1 MRPRFYGTLV
11 LSLLSFSLFA
21 ETPDT
26 ILLHGK
32 VYTGDPAHF
41 AQAIAISGKR
51 IMAVG
56 TDAEIEA
63 LATHSTDRY
72 DLNGAVVIP
81 GLNDAHVLV
90 AIGPEQQRIATTET
104 AKFDEVKAA
113 LEWITDES
121 AIDMWIGGVIGP
133 DVLRDPRMNSA
144 WLDKITHNRR
154 VMLETASGHAGVWSD
169 SALSSIHAGSLSD
182 PAGGWF
188 SHDSQGKLD
197 GKAYEYAHFMLKQR
211 LADLADDNRIETA
224 IHDATANALVKGV
237 TTLQNV
243 SLLPYSRFH
252 RALRRADVKARV
264 RELELVIPGAPS
276 AAGHPTV
283 YVIDGTP
290 LDHTAAVSGVYPGT
304 KDENGKVN
312 FTTDQIVAF
321 LNATK
326 QAAQQP
332 LFDVAGDRA
341 IRIVL
346 DAVDAAAIPP
356 ATHVRIDRGDG
367 MSGDLLVRAV
377 KSGVVVVATPARFD
391 LRAFYPQ
398 QQAVFALKTMLAN
411 KVPLAFGS
419 EGGSSNPFVTIMNA
433 VNNGSESITVAQA
446 VDAFSA
452 GGAYAE
458 MTDKDKGTL
467 APGKLADLAVLSQDI
482 FHIPSSS
489 LPQTGALMTMIDGK
503 VVSGA
508 LMPAK

>member
-1 MRPRFYGTLV
+1 MTSSRASAILV
-11 LSLLSFSLFA
+11 LSLLSFPLFA

-26 ILLHGK
+26 VLLHGK

-41 AQAIAISGKR
+41 AQAIAIGGKR
-51 IMAVG
+51 VMAVG

-63 LATHSTDRY
+63 LASHSTDKY

-81 GLNDAHVLV
+81 GLNDAHVQL
-90 AIGPEQQRIATTET
+90 AIGPERQKIQTTEAAT
-104 AKFDEVKAA
+104 FDEVKAA
-113 LEWITDES
+113 LEWITSES
-121 AIDMWIGGVIGP
+121 GGDTWVGGVIGP

-144 WLDKITHNRR
+144 WLDTITQHRR
-154 VMLETASGHAGVWSD
+154 VMLETNSGHAGVWSD
-169 SALSSIHAGSLSD
+169 SALASIRAGTMGD
-182 PAGGWF
+182 PPGGWF
-188 SHDSQGKLD
+188 GHDAQGKLN

-211 LADLADDNRIETA
+211 LADSAQDDEIQNA
-224 IHDATANALVKGV
+224 IHDAAANALVHGV

-252 RALRRADVKARV
+252 RAAMRADYKGRL
-264 RELELVIPGAPS
+264 REMELVIPGAPS
-276 AAGHPTV
+276 TATHPTA

-290 LDHTAAVSGVYPGT
+290 LDHTAAVSGIYPGT

-326 QAAQQP
+326 QAVQQP

-346 DAVDAAAIPP
+346 DAVDAAAVP
-356 ATHVRIDRGDG
+356 ATTRVRIDRGDG
-367 MSGDLLVRAV
+367 LSGDLLARAA
-377 KSGVVVVATPARFD
+377 KAGVVVVATPARFD
-391 LRAFYPQ
+391 IRSFYPNH
-398 QQAVFALKTMLAN
+398 QAVFGLKTILAN
-411 KVPLAFGS
+411 KIPLAFGS
-419 EGGSSNPFVTIMNA
+419 EGGSLNPFVTIMNA
-433 VNNGSESITVAQA
+433 VNNGPESITVAQA
-446 VDAFSA
+446 VDAFTA

-458 MTDKDKGTL
+458 MADKDKGTL

-489 LPQTGALMTMIDGK
+489 LPQTGA
-503 VVSGA
+503 
-508 LMPAK
+508 